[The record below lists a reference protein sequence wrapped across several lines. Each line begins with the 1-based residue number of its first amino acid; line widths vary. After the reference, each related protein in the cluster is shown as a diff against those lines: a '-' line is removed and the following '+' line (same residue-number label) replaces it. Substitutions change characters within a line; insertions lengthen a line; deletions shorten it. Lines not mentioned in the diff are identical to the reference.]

1 MSNVSANISLQA
13 PTPNIIVQQKTTTVP
28 KIHVCT
34 FCEKKYKTRS
44 GLKYH
49 HSKNC
54 SKNKPVVPVTLPN
67 SSGDLQ
73 SPPELVT
80 RRLLD
85 TEVLLPNPPVR
96 RSSTFTDSVAYNPL
110 PEDVIVNSII
120 TPEMVERASC
130 YADQTRP
137 ATKSPTELVVVG
149 IQPTDQP
156 SDQLSPTNTLDKK
169 IYYCSWCD
177 VSASLSNP
185 IIYYL
190 NKKNEKINVCQE
202 CFDSSATSRSVFEP
216 ALPILE
222 NECRNTFGDL
232 LSPSEIVVRRLS
244 TLLPNCCARC
254 SINLTSSTDST
265 NFVDDLLPQEVYRRN
280 SVPNFVEERRS
291 SKPALRVPS
300 SFADTEKFDKRASVP
315 SSLLTTTTIAEEDAN
330 LKMNGDVRSPEEF
343 NNNVAV
349 GLQDKILLYYFKTS
363 ANIFFVGYTIML
375 VIIFYHYVFV

>member
-13 PTPNIIVQQKTTTVP
+13 SSPNIIVQQKTATVP

-54 SKNKPVVPVTLPN
+54 TKNKPVVPVTLPN

-73 SPPELVT
+73 SPPELVA
-80 RRLLD
+80 RRLSALS
-85 TEVLLPNPPVR
+85 PNPPVR

-130 YADQTRP
+130 YSDQTRP
-137 ATKSPTELVVVG
+137 ATSSPTELVVVG
-149 IQPTDQP
+149 ILPSDQP
-156 SDQLSPTNTLDKK
+156 SDQLSPTNTFDKK
-169 IYYCSWCD
+169 IYFCSWCD

-190 NKKNEKINVCQE
+190 NEKNEKITVCQK
-202 CFDSSATSRSVFEP
+202 CFDSSATSKSVFEP
-216 ALPILE
+216 AKPILE

-244 TLLPNCCARC
+244 ALLPNCCARC
-254 SINLTSSTDST
+254 SLIVASSTDST
-265 NFVDDLLPQEVYRRN
+265 NFVDDLLPQEAYRRN
-280 SVPNFVEERRS
+280 SVPNFVDERRH
-291 SKPALRVPS
+291 SKPALRVSS
-300 SFADTEKFDKRASVP
+300 SFADTENFGRRASEP
-315 SSLLTTTTIAEEDAN
+315 ESLLTTNSVSDPER
-330 LKMNGDVRSPEEF
+330 NGDRRSPEEF
-343 NNNVAV
+343 NNSVAT